1 VANTQQANYS
11 IAIAGGTFAA
21 RLIMSP
27 HDEQGSAG
35 LAPVAL

>member
-21 RLIMSP
+21 RLIMWP
-27 HDEQGSAG
+27 YDKQWSAG
-35 LAPVAL
+35 SSPVAL